1 MAMATRTRTRRFA
14 SRAAAR
20 YTGRRAAASALV
32 SFLARVGFLARG
44 IMYVVIGWI
53 ALEVAFRKTGQVRR
67 SPRQSSTRSSRGAC

>member
-1 MAMATRTRTRRFA
+1 
-14 SRAAAR
+14 
-20 YTGRRAAASALV
+20 V